1 MVVDGA
7 VYKRTSTPPLVK
19 QMRPLRGVFCFY
31 PPIYSLSFFD
41 TFSQADGIRSKPF
54 CMHMVASRV
63 SPSKSSAIEL
73 HPQLAQM
80 VPPEDLY
87 WGCHRKTYPLIFGI
101 TGLGCVR
108 RWPISAPASQP
119 MSSVMGYEFQGQD
132 QLHYR
137 YFQIGLS
144 RVMLR

>member
-1 MVVDGA
+1 MEFDGFGC
-7 VYKRTSTPPLVK
+7 VG
-19 QMRPLRGVFCFY
+19 RPLRQW
-31 PPIYSLSFFD
+31 LSKCAPHGAFFVSAHQF
-41 TFSQADGIRSKPF
+41 THYHFSIRSAKLTALGPSLF
-54 CMHMVASRV
+54 ACTWSLAGV

-108 RWPISAPASQP
+108 RWPISAPASQLIV
-119 MSSVMGYEFQGQD
+119 SVMAYGFQGQD
-132 QLHYR
+132 QSSPTEL
-137 YFQIGLS
+137 I
-144 RVMLR
+144 